1 MNSHFDERKGMPS
14 NNILSM
20 TSQQRCDFL
29 HARLELLHAQ
39 DKHWGYK
46 HVAELCGLSEA
57 TVRSIITDP
66 EYDPRISSLQDLCN
80 VMGENFGQD
89 IIYQD
94 TPETVALIAAKDEE
108 IRQLT
113 EAVARL
119 TETVHRLRDNID
131 FHVEEA
137 KMKTAVI
144 KNLLE
149 AKEKI

>member
-1 MNSHFDERKGMPS
+1 MNSHFDERKVVP
-14 NNILSM
+14 NNSILSM
-20 TSQQRCDFL
+20 TPQQRCDFL

-46 HVAELCGLSEA
+46 HVAELCGLSEV

-66 EYDPRISSLQDLCN
+66 EYDPRISSLQDLCR

-94 TPETVALIAAKDEE
+94 SPETVALIAAKDEE
-108 IRQLT
+108 IRQLN

-119 TETVHRLRDNID
+119 TETAQRLRANID

-137 KMKTAVI
+137 KLKSRVI
-144 KNLLE
+144 EKLLS
-149 AKEKI
+149 I

>member
-1 MNSHFDERKGMPS
+1 MNYHPDESKLMS
-14 NNILSM
+14 NNNILSM
-20 TSQQRCDFL
+20 TPQQRCDFL

-39 DKHWGYK
+39 DKKWGYK
-46 HVAELCGLSEA
+46 HIAELCKLAEA

-66 EYDPRISSLQDLCN
+66 TYDPRISSLRDLCR

-108 IRQLT
+108 IRQLN

-119 TETVHRLRDNID
+119 TETAQRLRANID

-137 KMKTAVI
+137 KMKTKVI
-144 KNLLE
+144 EKLLSV
-149 AKEKI
+149 

>member
-1 MNSHFDERKGMPS
+1 MNSHSDERKNMPG

-46 HVAELCGLSEA
+46 HVAELCGLSEV

-66 EYDPRISSLQDLCN
+66 EYDPRISSLQDLCR
-80 VMGENFGQD
+80 VLGENFGQD
-89 IIYQD
+89 IVYQD
-94 TPETVALIAAKDEE
+94 SPETVALIAAKDEE

-119 TETVHRLRDNID
+119 TETAQRLRANID

-137 KMKTAVI
+137 KLKSKVI
-144 KNLLE
+144 EKLLSV
-149 AKEKI
+149 